1 MRRASAVFFFAVIIL
16 TTSCSLLNTPDNE
29 AEFVIQNG
37 SEAAVIDIRIERY
50 DSIIGNFSILKDD
63 SANMFITMGQDTITE
78 ITIYTLSPYADTL
91 ILDIE
96 KDHRYVYTSLAD
108 NSYHL
113 SIKHPD

>member
-1 MRRASAVFFFAVIIL
+1 MRRASAVFFFTVIIL
-16 TTSCSLLNTPDNE
+16 ISSCSLLDAPDNE

-37 SEAAVIDIRIERY
+37 SEAAVIDIRIEQY
-50 DSIIGNFSILKDD
+50 DSIIGDFSILKDD
-63 SANMFITMGQDTITE
+63 SANMFINMGQDTITE
-78 ITIYTLSPYADTL
+78 ITIYTLSPYTDTL

>member
-1 MRRASAVFFFAVIIL
+1 MKRASAVVLATAIIL
-16 TTSCSLLNTPDNE
+16 ISACSLLNVPDNE

-37 SEAAVIDIRIERY
+37 SQAAVIEIRIEQC
-50 DSIIGNFSILKDD
+50 DSIIGEFSILKDD
-63 SANMFITMGQDTITE
+63 SANIFITMGQDTITE
-78 ITIYTLSPYADTL
+78 ITIYTLSPYVDTL
-91 ILDIE
+91 HLDIE